1 MYESGRETT
10 YSCLRKDIPCSELE
24 SEHPSLLKQNVTQ
37 FFNLVTPRVMHEAN
51 VANVACNQCSLPGLL
66 NNKPYEAFPCSL
78 SERAKLE
85 VDEVNHC
92 NCHKCLPK
100 SAVQHFIISTPRF
113 VSTKEIVESQPN
125 FHRKC

>member
-10 YSCLRKDIPCSELE
+10 HSCLCKDIPCSELE
-24 SEHPSLLKQNVTQ
+24 SEHVKLLKQNGTQ

-51 VANVACNQCSLPGLL
+51 VANVACNQCTLCGLL
-66 NNKPYEAFPCSL
+66 NNKPYEAFLCSL

-85 VDEVNHC
+85 VDEVNRC
-92 NCHKCLPK
+92 KCYKCLPK

-113 VSTKEIVESQPN
+113 VTTKEIAESQPN
-125 FHRKC
+125 FHP

>member
-1 MYESGRETT
+1 MYESGRVTT
-10 YSCLRKDIPCSELE
+10 YSCLCKDIPCSELE
-24 SEHPSLLKQNVTQ
+24 SEHVNLLKQNGTQ

-51 VANVACNQCSLPGLL
+51 VANVACNQCSLPGLP

-113 VSTKEIVESQPN
+113 VLTKEIAESQPN
-125 FHRKC
+125 FHP